1 MNKELSVTDAI
12 AVESDRIA
20 GSVGTRIA
28 GGFLLVVVIFM
39 AAGVFSYHSG
49 QQAFMANGERARA
62 GQILLTSNEVML
74 AMRNASLQLRD
85 YVMDE
90 ETAQEDTQDSLHD
103 ALAMLTAEGGVEARL
118 RALPADGRSADDM
131 LRLADIVNQYATEI
145 AEIAQVRADGG
156 SAPASELLYSQREN
170 RRLAELEQTAD
181 EITRNSRETWSLSNE
196 RAAHALEAMYYSMFV
211 GIGATLICLVLA
223 ALFSWR
229 ITRSISRPIRELV
242 DIVHQV
248 STGNFEV
255 RFSFLN
261 GKDEVGLLTRSIE
274 RLVQA
279 LRRLT
284 TSAEQITA
292 GDLRIPIQPLS
303 SQDMLSRAFV
313 QMSIDLHLQISAVI
327 QSADVLKT
335 SVGNIV
341 ASSSQ
346 LASSANQSATAVRET
361 TATVEEIRQAA
372 QLTAEKARSVL
383 DVAQKSSQFS
393 DEGRRSVQDIET
405 AMARIRTQMDL
416 ITASMARLSEQNHA
430 IGQITA
436 FVEDIATQS
445 NLLAVNAAIEAA
457 KAGEHGKGFSVV
469 AQEVKTLAEQSRQ
482 ATRQIR
488 TLLGDIQQATAAAVL
503 ASEEGNKAVE
513 AGTRQ
518 SEITEQAIRVLS
530 ANVRENAQA
539 TAQISASNEQQQL
552 GMEQLVEAMQN
563 IRQASNQNVDS
574 ATLLADTA
582 RELDVLSQKLKD
594 MVAHYQV

>member
-170 RRLAELEQTAD
+170 RRLAELEQAAD

-552 GMEQLVEAMQN
+552 GMEQLVEAMQS